1 MTLVLG
7 VGRYHYARI
16 YKITLKDPEKKP
28 VSKCFQ
34 LNVPYTMT
42 NNC

>member
-16 YKITLKDPEKKP
+16 YKITLKDPEN